1 MRILFTILIYPF
13 LLLGCGPNN
22 TCELNEVLNYIR
34 ANLYYIPSNEWVIT
48 QEAIFPDSS
57 KSYDLYQDQGD
68 TIYYLTINLKCTETI
83 DGDQNK
89 YKIKY
94 IKRYFDSKYVYDII
108 FEQEDTVIFYKA
120 LLEDQSNKEFYLG
133 KYYYMISHPDE
144 FFKLGYSEDDYIYIH
159 DNLDSLKNIRG
170 DSIVLY

>member
-1 MRILFTILIYPF
+1 MKILSTILIYLF
-13 LLLGCGPNN
+13 LLLGCSPNN
-22 TCELNEVLNYIR
+22 TCELNEVLNYIQE
-34 ANLYYIPSNEWVIT
+34 NLYHIPLNEWVIT
-48 QEAIFPDSS
+48 QEAVFPDSS

-68 TIYYLTINLKCTETI
+68 TIHYLTISLNCTETI
-83 DGDQNK
+83 VGDQNN

-94 IKRYFDSKYVYDII
+94 IKRYFDSLYAYNLI
-108 FEQEDTVIFYKA
+108 FEQEDTVVFYKA
-120 LLEDQSNKEFYLG
+120 LLENQSKKEFYLG

-159 DNLDSLKNIRG
+159 DKLDSLKRIRG